1 MQTGLFDSDGEDG
14 VAGGTLEEMMR
25 MEQDARDA
33 LEYEEAME
41 AHAEAMHEVLSSSVN
56 PLRCIICAFLSIL
69 VISYHCDASS
79 VWGSLFV
86 LPTGNLPNST

>member
-1 MQTGLFDSDGEDG
+1 MRMEQTGLFDSDGEDG

-41 AHAEAMHEVLSSSVN
+41 AHAEAMHEVLSSPFN
-56 PLRCIICAFLSIL
+56 LLRCILRAFLSIL
-69 VISYHCDASS
+69 CHFSPLCCKQRVGIAI
-79 VWGSLFV
+79 
-86 LPTGNLPNST
+86 